1 MKNWLLIVL
10 LCLSGVTAP
19 VFGNQ
24 EEVEPTPSEQDQ
36 SAEEQ
41 QERAAALTETEFDQ
55 PLYKPFIERYVLD
68 EIRALRIEMLN
79 NRVEISQQVAAN
91 RVEANDKSI
100 AYTAETMTIFF
111 YIMAGGTALV
121 ALVGWNS
128 LRDVRAQVEGLVN
141 SRVDKI
147 TAEYERRLAEVEAG
161 VKRRSNQLAE
171 LSAEL
176 EDRME
181 EVDVRLKKRSEQ
193 IMEAQEDISRTNELH
208 ALWLRAGLE
217 IGIQARIDLYDQILK
232 IKPDDIEAITYKADL
247 VLENGDSEWA
257 LSLCNQAI
265 DFDQEYAYAYWQ
277 RACANATLGRTK
289 EALRDLYM
297 ALEKSP
303 RLMSELE
310 TEEAF
315 ASLRENEAYV
325 ALINELTEEVLSE
338 DKGA

>member
-19 VFGNQ
+19 VYGDQ
-24 EEVEPTPSEQDQ
+24 EEVEPIPAEQEQ

-41 QERAAALTETEFDQ
+41 QARAAALAETEFDQ

-111 YIMAGGTALV
+111 YIMAGGTALM

-147 TAEYERRLAEVEAG
+147 TAEYERRLAEVEEG

-171 LSAEL
+171 LTAEF
-176 EDRME
+176 EERME

-265 DFDQEYAYAYWQ
+265 DFDLEYAYAYWQ

-289 EALRDLYM
+289 EALRDLHI

-310 TEEAF
+310 TEDAF

-325 ALINELTEEVLSE
+325 ALINELTEEVRTE

>member
-1 MKNWLLIVL
+1 MKNCLLILSICL
-10 LCLSGVTAP
+10 LGSTGF
-19 VFGNQ
+19 VFANQ
-24 EEVEPTPSEQDQ
+24 DEPEAIAGEQDQ
-36 SAEEQ
+36 VTQEQ
-41 QERAAALTETEFDQ
+41 QARAAALAETEFAE

-68 EIRALRIEMLN
+68 ELRALRVEMLN

-111 YIMAGGTALV
+111 YIMAGGTALM

-147 TAEYERRLAEVEAG
+147 TAEYERRLAEVEEG
-161 VKRRSNQLAE
+161 VKRRSNQLAD
-171 LSAEL
+171 LTAEF
-176 EDRME
+176 EQRME
-181 EVDVRLKKRSEQ
+181 EVDLRLKKRSEQ

-277 RACANATLGRTK
+277 RACANSTLGRIK
-289 EALRDLYM
+289 EALRDLHI

-310 TEEAF
+310 TEDAF
-315 ASLRENEAYV
+315 ESLRESEAYH